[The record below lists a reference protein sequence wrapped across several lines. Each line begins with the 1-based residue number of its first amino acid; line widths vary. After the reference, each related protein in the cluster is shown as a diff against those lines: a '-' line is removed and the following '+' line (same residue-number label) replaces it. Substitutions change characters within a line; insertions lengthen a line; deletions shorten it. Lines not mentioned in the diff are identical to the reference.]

1 LALERRR
8 SPLAEKRFGRPVVAN
23 LWLSAVAIKRQ
34 GSPVCCTT
42 DGDRS
47 SNTPLVANLGR
58 SPMAAGQVK
67 AAGSFDIERRHA
79 GKN

>member
-1 LALERRR
+1 L
-8 SPLAEKRFGRPVVAN
+8 SAEAEN

-34 GSPVCCTT
+34 GSPVCTT

-47 SNTPLVANLGR
+47 NNTPLVANLGR

>member
-1 LALERRR
+1 L
-8 SPLAEKRFGRPVVAN
+8 SAEAAN

-42 DGDRS
+42 DGDRP

-67 AAGSFDIERRHA
+67 AAGQASFDIERRHA
-79 GKN
+79 AKN

>member
-1 LALERRR
+1 LSVE
-8 SPLAEKRFGRPVVAN
+8 AEN

-47 SNTPLVANLGR
+47 SNTPLVANLGL